1 MNPAVGSHQ
10 LQDPGV
16 VFSLPV
22 PLLPQY
28 LKWGDADL
36 YLCHR
41 IVVGPSE
48 SVAEA
53 HLEGAQCV
61 AVTLVTMA
69 HGVSEHGSEG
79 SEPSEFLGELRDH
92 SVEGSALDRPNL

>member
-22 PLLPQY
+22 PLLPQS
-28 LKWGDADL
+28 LKWGDADI

-53 HLEGAQCV
+53 HPEGARCV
-61 AVTLVTMA
+61 AVILVTMA
-69 HGVSEHGSEG
+69 HGVSERGS
-79 SEPSEFLGELRDH
+79 GEVNPT
-92 SVEGSALDRPNL
+92 SPWGN